1 MFINVVVSAE
11 DGRMCARELPLP
23 PMKGKRRPVHD
34 CDERRRV
41 DASRRHDFEESMV
54 AIRLLILISM
64 DCEQSILVA
73 RY

>member
-1 MFINVVVSAE
+1 MFINVAVSAE

-34 CDERRRV
+34 CDRIRD